1 MMGKYT
7 KGKVTAEVAKMRADQ
22 PAFGFTIRIEGKKPP
37 ICGLGVYQPDVA
49 TVSPEYRK
57 ICPEYFTPEEIE
69 ANAALISE
77 AFNVAHE
84 TGLTPRQLAGQ
95 RERLMACLRAEVADL
110 KSRMFG
116 STHWQG
122 CEEAHPKCA
131 ALKRMQNAIAE
142 AEGATP

>member
-1 MMGKYT
+1 MGNYT
-7 KGKVTAEVAKMRADQ
+7 KGPVELVFDDGIGRQVLRSPSIGNIAILCEHDI
-22 PAFGFTIRIEGKKPP
+22 GPP
-37 ICGLGVYQPDVA
+37 EWEQD
-49 TVSPEYRK
+49 
-57 ICPEYFTPEEIE
+57 E

-131 ALKRMQNAIAE
+131 ALKRMQDAIAD

>member
-1 MMGKYT
+1 MGNYT
-7 KGKVTAEVAKMRADQ
+7 KGKAEFADGMYGNVRIVIGNYTVAS
-22 PAFGFTIRIEGKKPP
+22 
-37 ICGLGVYQPDVA
+37 VA
-49 TVSPEYRK
+49 GSHDND
-57 ICPEYFTPEEIE
+57 EERE

-142 AEGATP
+142 ADGATP